1 MFNTFFYHPLYNL
14 LMWFV
19 DALPNNDAGIAVVC
33 LTLLVSVAL
42 LSISKKAIKTQ
53 LALKV
58 IEPELLK
65 IKNEITNKEE
75 QARQTLAIYKKY
87 KVNPFSMMALVIIQI
102 PILLALFY
110 AFRGLPAIDTEALYS
125 FVKAPPAVNMM
136 FFGVFDI
143 GQRSIVMA
151 VIAGV
156 TQFIQAYIVTSY
168 KQKPKVADDAKK
180 TMQEQFAHSMQTQM
194 KYVLPVVIG
203 FISAGLPAALPL
215 YWSVRNV
222 FTSFQELAV
231 RKKGVTLNKN

>member
-1 MFNTFFYHPLYNL
+1 MFDAVFYHPLYNL
-14 LMWFV
+14 LVWFI
-19 DALPNNDAGIAVVC
+19 DIIPKNDAGAAVVC

-65 IKNEITNKEE
+65 IKKEIANKEE

-102 PILLALFY
+102 PILLALFF
-110 AFRGLPAIDTEALYS
+110 AFRGLPEIDTEALYS
-125 FVKAPPAVNMM
+125 FVKAPGNVNMM

-143 GQRSIVMA
+143 GQKSVVMA

-168 KQKPKVADDAKK
+168 KQKPKAKDETK
-180 TMQEQFAHSMQTQM
+180 TMQEQFAQSMQTQM

-215 YWSVRNV
+215 YWSVRNI

-231 RKKGVTLNKN
+231 RKKGVIVNKN